1 MLLLGWGV
9 PAAPHSARPMPGLHT
24 EPGKRGSRQPPQEG
38 VCRDR
43 GCAYPLGGAWHS
55 RRVPDDGVSPD
66 GSHIPL
72 HCSLDREGWGQPLGG
87 LAAGQL
93 YGTTWH
99 LQQPG
104 GHGAEAASGRAG
116 ATPSED
122 VRPGGVTRAEGKQ
135 PGPCW
140 AREHGGLTRRC
151 SGRARPRSDAPGHLT
166 PWGRGCTSVALLPGV
181 PRGLAAGG
189 AEDRRRERSK

>member
-104 GHGAEAASGRAG
+104 GRGAEAASGRAG

-122 VRPGGVTRAEGKQ
+122 VRPGG
-135 PGPCW
+135 
-140 AREHGGLTRRC
+140 GGGHTRRRETA
-151 SGRARPRSDAPGHLT
+151 G
-166 PWGRGCTSVALLPGV
+166 ALLGSGARGADQAVLREGSAALRCPRAPDALGPGV
-181 PRGLAAGG
+181 HLRGLAPRRPAQAGG
-189 AEDRRRERSK
+189 WRC